1 VRQVEVE
8 KLAELE
14 AVKGEMRE
22 IGRELRGYLLE

>member
-1 VRQVEVE
+1 MEVE

-14 AVKGEMRE
+14 AVKREMRE